1 MNFRVVAVALA
12 AVLALSACGGTTT
25 GQTRPVTAKP
35 GSAEDVVARNAQA
48 RWDAL
53 IGKDFRTAY
62 DYLTPGTRATTPYD
76 SYVKRLAGASIRW
89 TSAKVASV
97 ECNEPDVC
105 RAAVEITYMVQGAQ
119 PGMGE
124 LEGRNPVFEQWLR
137 SGDQWLHL
145 PATTGR

>member
-1 MNFRVVAVALA
+1 MNIRLVAIATA
-12 AVLALSACGGTTT
+12 TALALSACGGAKTS
-25 GQTRPVTAKP
+25 QTRPVAKA
-35 GSAEDVVARNAQA
+35 GSAEDIVAHNAQA

-53 IGKDFRTAY
+53 IAKDFRTAY

-105 RAAVEITYMVQGAQ
+105 RAAVEITYLVQGAQ
-119 PGMGE
+119 SGMGE
-124 LEGRNPVFEQWLR
+124 IEGRNPVFEQWIR